1 MTEENKKWKTPKDY
15 LGQIKDLDNLINTNL
30 ESISTLKTRLYSTSV
45 ELKADKT
52 SGGSSFDFTEIIA
65 KVDAME
71 HEVDKEVDRL
81 VGLRQEI
88 ENEIKSLDSNIQVL
102 VLINY
107 YIIGKS
113 LIDISQEYN
122 YGASYIKRVHGWAL
136 ESFKEKFPKKFE

>member
-1 MTEENKKWKTPKDY
+1 MTEEDRKWKTPKDY
-15 LGQIKDLDNLINTNL
+15 LSQIKDLDNLINTNL
-30 ESISTLKTRLYSTSV
+30 ESISTLKARLYSTSI

-65 KVDAME
+65 KIDAME
-71 HEVDKEVDRL
+71 HGVDKEVDRL
-81 VGLRQEI
+81 VRLRQEI

-113 LIDISQEYN
+113 LIDISTEYN

-136 ESFKEKFPKKFE
+136 EAFKEKFPEKFE

>member
-1 MTEENKKWKTPKDY
+1 MSEEKWKTPKDY
-15 LGQIKDLDNLINTNL
+15 LSQIKDLDNLINTNL
-30 ESISTLKTRLYSTSV
+30 ESISTLKARRYSTSV

-65 KVDAME
+65 KIDGIE
-71 HEVDKEVDRL
+71 REVDREVDRL
-81 VGLRQEI
+81 VRLRQEI
-88 ENEIKSLDSNIQVL
+88 ESEIKTLDSNIQVL

-122 YGASYIKRVHGWAL
+122 YGQSYIKRVHGWAL
-136 ESFKEKFPKKFE
+136 EAFKEKFPKKFE

>member
-1 MTEENKKWKTPKDY
+1 MSEEKWKTPKDY
-15 LGQIKDLDNLINTNL
+15 LSQIKDLDNLINTNL
-30 ESISTLKTRLYSTSV
+30 ESISTLKARLYSTSV

-65 KVDAME
+65 KIDAME

-81 VGLRQEI
+81 VRLRQEI

-113 LIDISQEYN
+113 LIDISAEYN
-122 YGASYIKRVHGWAL
+122 YGQSYIKHVHGWAL
-136 ESFKEKFPKKFE
+136 EAFKEKFPEKFE

>member
-1 MTEENKKWKTPKDY
+1 MSEEKWKTPKDY
-15 LGQIKDLDNLINTNL
+15 LGQIKDLDNLITTNL

-45 ELKADKT
+45 ELKQDKPQGT
-52 SGGSSFDFTEIIA
+52 GMNFDFTEIIA
-65 KVDAME
+65 KIDAME

-81 VGLRQEI
+81 VRLRQEI

-113 LIDISQEYN
+113 LIDISTEYN
-122 YGASYIKRVHGWAL
+122 YGASYIKHVHGWAL
-136 ESFKEKFPKKFE
+136 EAFKEKFPEKFE